1 LRTVNCCKS
10 WRNEP
15 VRRVAQATAVALCC
29 ACSSGP
35 YSIPAPTA
43 ETRVGAVTNDSLAL
57 RATVVLI
64 REPYSDL
71 RLEIKA
77 TNRLDRPVNLMVP
90 GGCPVILQVLNGAPP
105 SGRVLWDSRYARSSM
120 GCALSLVQ
128 ARINPDESKTF
139 VRGVER
145 AEILGDSLPPARYFI
160 RGLLDIEPTA
170 VVVDAGEIT
179 ISK

>member
-1 LRTVNCCKS
+1 MGIC
-10 WRNEP
+10 
-15 VRRVAQATAVALCC
+15 Q
-29 ACSSGP
+29 GP
-35 YSIPAPTA
+35 
-43 ETRVGAVTNDSLAL
+43 D
-57 RATVVLI
+57 
-64 REPYSDL
+64 
-71 RLEIKA
+71 
-77 TNRLDRPVNLMVP
+77 
-90 GGCPVILQVLNGAPP
+90 
-105 SGRVLWDSRYARSSM
+105 
-120 GCALSLVQ
+120 ALSLVE

>member
-1 LRTVNCCKS
+1 MKRKAINSTNDI
-10 WRNEP
+10 N
-15 VRRVAQATAVALCC
+15 RRDFVQRAAMTAAVF
-29 ACSSGP
+29 
-35 YSIPAPTA
+35 
-43 ETRVGAVTNDSLAL
+43 AVTPPLSPLPGS
-57 RATVVLI
+57 TVVVI

>member
-1 LRTVNCCKS
+1 VKKS
-10 WRNEP
+10 
-15 VRRVAQATAVALCC
+15 RRAAQATAVALCC
-29 ACSSGP
+29 ACGSRP

-43 ETRVGAVTNDSLAL
+43 DTRVGAVTNDSLVL
-57 RATVVLI
+57 RATVAVI
-64 REPYSDL
+64 KDPYSDL